1 MENKYQSNR
10 KPTAWQRF
18 RKPFWW
24 VNKNQNYSFTTI
36 EVIEEEIEDTIFFI
50 KENKNILPH
59 TLEYHN

>member
-1 MENKYQSNR
+1 MENKYKN
-10 KPTAWQRF
+10 K
-18 RKPFWW
+18 KPFGWI
-24 VNKNQNYSFTTI
+24 NKNNNYYYFTTL